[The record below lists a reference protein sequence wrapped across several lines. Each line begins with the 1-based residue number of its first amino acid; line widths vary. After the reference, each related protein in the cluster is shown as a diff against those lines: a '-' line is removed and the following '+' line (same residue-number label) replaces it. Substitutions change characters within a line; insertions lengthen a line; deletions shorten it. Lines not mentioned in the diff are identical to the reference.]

1 MQTSG
6 AAGLLMSVSLILKG
20 CAFEAVDWWC
30 AVLVVSP
37 TLLWAILGAHT
48 DGAADL
54 PLPWAQHE

>member
-1 MQTSG
+1 
-6 AAGLLMSVSLILKG
+6 MSVSLILKG